1 MNHSPNI
8 HAHTKAHILK
18 TGRMA
23 RSTQGFRLTR
33 RTSHRDARPLFNG
46 VRDERLMR
54 TDSICDLWSKSDPWA
69 AHYSPGGLWWTCMC
83 VRVWECELMPL
94 SGSDLSYLCIFSF
107 LWKRKCSLSCR
118 DSHSAFRQT
127 VFKWSI
133 TPQKTV
139 GPTKFV
145 VNCCCEYLLT
155 LLLTSWVMNTMF

>member
-23 RSTQGFRLTR
+23 HSTQGFRLTR
-33 RTSHRDARPLFNG
+33 RTSHRDARPLFKG

-83 VRVWECELMPL
+83 VRAWECELMPL

-118 DSHSAFRQT
+118 DSHSAWIWMRSFPDRQYSSGQSHRKKHLVQQSLLWT
-127 VFKWSI
+127 V
-133 TPQKTV
+133 
-139 GPTKFV
+139 V
-145 VNCCCEYLLT
+145 VNIC
-155 LLLTSWVMNTMF
+155 